1 MPFSKTSIA
10 FVIESLGSGGAERQL
25 IELIKH
31 VDRERFSIRIL
42 TYTSPDYYLPDA
54 QKANVPVFTLIRRG
68 KWDFRPVFR
77 LAHWLAS
84 GEVNIVHAFLSTA
97 NLYAVLAKK
106 CARRGKVIVSERS
119 TADNYNKTTRFMRKL
134 VFRFAY
140 LSVTNST
147 MAYRV
152 LAHSLH
158 LAKEKLS
165 FIPNVVDMKRF
176 HPVDTQMRGVLRT
189 KFGWRE
195 GERIVLTVASFKAAK
210 NYPGMVRSLIDFR
223 PSDIPLRFFW
233 LGHAEDHSLF
243 LEIKRQII
251 DLGFEHL
258 VSILELKYEVAELYC
273 ACDIFVLNS
282 LWEGTPNV
290 VLEAMACGCP
300 VIATD
305 VGDVSRYVISGI
317 TGWLIPPNDP
327 DALCATLESASCLG
341 EQELRAM
348 GTSGRQHLLD
358 LKMDSSDMA
367 RCYENVYDQL
377 QINKHGAKS
386 SALG

>member
-1 MPFSKTSIA
+1 
-10 FVIESLGSGGAERQL
+10 
-25 IELIKH
+25 
-31 VDRERFSIRIL
+31 
-42 TYTSPDYYLPDA
+42 
-54 QKANVPVFTLIRRG
+54 
-68 KWDFRPVFR
+68 
-77 LAHWLAS
+77 
-84 GEVNIVHAFLSTA
+84 
-97 NLYAVLAKK
+97 
-106 CARRGKVIVSERS
+106 
-119 TADNYNKTTRFMRKL
+119 MRKL
-134 VFRFAY
+134 VFRFAD

-147 MAYRV
+147 MAYRE

-165 FIPNVVDMKRF
+165 FIPNGVDMKRF